1 MSSFMFV
8 LKIREKSFEV
18 IENVEKMRRL
28 DPVMIKNLFAQT
40 IPNKTFGTNRR
51 TSVKLTGLENADIY
65 FFMLVDYCQSLISER
80 EIFHQN

>member
-1 MSSFMFV
+1 MFV

-28 DPVMIKNLFAQT
+28 DPVMIKNLFART